1 MELQRKEAW
10 RCSAGR
16 FDAIVI
22 GAGFSGL
29 YALHRLRELGLAA
42 VIIERADN
50 VGGTWLFNRYPGA
63 RCDIESIEY
72 SYSFSDEIQQEWVWT
87 ETMPA
92 QPEIEAY
99 LNFVAD
105 RLDLRRDIRFNTN
118 VVSMTFDEDAPDWTV
133 ETEAGES
140 FTAPFVVAAAGILS
154 APLEPDIAGMD
165 TFAGTSLFTSRW
177 PRHDV
182 DLTGKRVGVIGTG
195 STGVQL
201 IPVVAK
207 EAAHLTVF
215 QRSPAYTL
223 PWKVRAFEPGEL
235 DEMKADYREIR
246 AAQREHPIGAA
257 RLSAFSV
264 MFEMM
269 ANPPLKTAS
278 REDQLRAVE
287 QNGVM
292 GALSW
297 GDVFFDIES
306 SQMAAKLYGEAVGRI
321 VTDSDT
327 AASLTPT
334 HPFGCKRPIIDQ
346 GYYET
351 FNRDNVTLVDLRKG
365 AIRAVTPTGIDTEQG
380 SYDLDVIIYATGFD
394 AMTGALSRIDIRG
407 RDGMSLKDFWADE
420 GPLCYLGL
428 AVAGFP
434 NLFIVQAPGS
444 PAPASNFVAAL
455 EQHVEWIGDCITY
468 LRDQATTAPSRRCP
482 RRSRNGSS
490 TPRPSS
496 RRRCS
501 SIRPATPGTTA
512 ETCPARNGCTWATP
526 AESRSIAGGA
536 TRSPTPATQVSSSR
550 DEDVGTRL
558 SHRPGFRRCAA
569 ARACRVEKLRRLG
582 AVVADRRSP
591 ARRGGARRTGAV
603 RYDADGAA
611 AEAGAHAGI
620 VRGRGRGAL
629 GARCRA
635 RPYRP
640 GTLEG
645 QVDSPPQ
652 ARAG

>member
-1 MELQRKEAW
+1 M
-10 RCSAGR
+10 SGGR

-29 YALHRLRELGLAA
+29 YALHRLRELGLRA
-42 VIIERADN
+42 VVIERADE

-118 VVSMTFDEDAPDWTV
+118 VASMAFDEDDTTWTV
-133 ETEAGES
+133 KTEAGES

-154 APLEPDIAGMD
+154 APLEPHIEGMD

-177 PRHDV
+177 PRDDV
-182 DLTGKRVGVIGTG
+182 DLSGKRVGVIGTG

-201 IPVVAK
+201 IPVVAQQA
-207 EAAHLTVF
+207 EHLTVF

-223 PWKVRAFEPGEL
+223 PWTVREFESGEL
-235 DEMKADYREIR
+235 DEMKARYGEIR
-246 AAQREHPIGAA
+246 AAQREHMIGAA

-264 MFEMM
+264 MFQMM
-269 ANPPLKTAS
+269 ANPPIKAAS
-278 REDQLRAVE
+278 REDQLRAIE
-287 QNGVM
+287 ENGVV

-306 SQMAAKLYGEAVGRI
+306 NQMAAKLYGEAVGRI
-321 VTDSDT
+321 VSDPET

-346 GYYET
+346 GYYQT
-351 FNRDNVTLVDLRKG
+351 YNRDNVSLVDLRKG
-365 AIRAVTPTGIDTEQG
+365 PIRAVTPTGIDTEQG
-380 SYDLDVIIYATGFD
+380 SHELDVIIYATGFD

-407 RDGMSLKDFWADE
+407 RDGVSLKDFWAGE
-420 GPLCYLGL
+420 GPLSYLGL

-455 EQHVEWIGDCITY
+455 EQHVEWIGDCITH
-468 LRDQATTAPSRRCP
+468 LRANGYRTIEAQPDAQQDWIEHITSLVAPTVLVHPSCNSWYNGGNVPGKKQMYMGYTGGIPEYRKRC
-482 RRSRNGSS
+482 
-490 TPRPSS
+490 
-496 RRRCS
+496 
-501 SIRPATPGTTA
+501 
-512 ETCPARNGCTWATP
+512 
-526 AESRSIAGGA
+526 
-536 TRSPTPATQVSSSR
+536 
-550 DEDVGTRL
+550 DEV
-558 SHRPGFRRCAA
+558 
-569 ARACRVEKLRRLG
+569 
-582 AVVADRRSP
+582 
-591 ARRGGARRTGAV
+591 
-603 RYDADGAA
+603 
-611 AEAGAHAGI
+611 AEAGYTGFKLA
-620 VRGRGRGAL
+620 
-629 GARCRA
+629 
-635 RPYRP
+635 
-640 GTLEG
+640 
-645 QVDSPPQ
+645 
-652 ARAG
+652 

>member
-1 MELQRKEAW
+1 M
-10 RCSAGR
+10 SGGR
-16 FDAIVI
+16 FDAIVV

-29 YALHRLRELGLAA
+29 YALHRLRSLGLHA
-42 VIIERADN
+42 VVIERADE

-72 SYSFSDEIQQEWVWT
+72 SYSFSEEIQQEWVWT

-105 RLDLRRDIRFNTN
+105 RLDLRRDIVFNTD
-118 VVSMTFDEDAPDWTV
+118 VVAMTFDEPDAIWTV
-133 ETEAGES
+133 ETEAGEV

-165 TFAGTSLFTSRW
+165 TFAGTSLFTGRW
-177 PRHDV
+177 PRDDV
-182 DLTGKRVGVIGTG
+182 DLSGKRVAVIGTG

-201 IPVVAK
+201 IPVVAGHA
-207 EAAHLTVF
+207 EHLTVF

-223 PWKVRAFEPGEL
+223 PWKIRSFEPGEL
-235 DEMKADYREIR
+235 EEMKARYGEIR
-246 AAQREHPIGAA
+246 AAQREHMIGAA

-278 REDQLRAVE
+278 REDQLRAIE
-287 QNGVM
+287 DNGVM

-306 SQMAAKLYGEAVGRI
+306 SRIAATLYGEAVARI
-321 VTDSDT
+321 VADPDT

-346 GYYET
+346 GYYQT
-351 FNRDNVTLVDLRKG
+351 FNRDNVSLVDLRKG
-365 AIRAVTPTGIDTEQG
+365 PIRAVTPTGIDTEQG
-380 SYDLDVIIYATGFD
+380 SHDLDVIIYATGFD

-407 RDGMSLKDFWADE
+407 RDALSLKDFWRDE
-420 GPLCYLGL
+420 GPLSYLGL

-455 EQHVEWIGDCITY
+455 EQHVEWIGECITH
-468 LRDQATTAPSRRCP
+468 LRDSGYRTIEAQPEAQQDWIEHITSLVAPTVLVHSSCNSWYNGGNVPGKRHMYMGYTGGIPEYRKRC
-482 RRSRNGSS
+482 
-490 TPRPSS
+490 
-496 RRRCS
+496 
-501 SIRPATPGTTA
+501 
-512 ETCPARNGCTWATP
+512 
-526 AESRSIAGGA
+526 
-536 TRSPTPATQVSSSR
+536 
-550 DEDVGTRL
+550 DEV
-558 SHRPGFRRCAA
+558 AA
-569 ARACRVEKLRRLG
+569 AGYSGFKL
-582 AVVADRRSP
+582 A
-591 ARRGGARRTGAV
+591 
-603 RYDADGAA
+603 
-611 AEAGAHAGI
+611 
-620 VRGRGRGAL
+620 
-629 GARCRA
+629 
-635 RPYRP
+635 
-640 GTLEG
+640 
-645 QVDSPPQ
+645 
-652 ARAG
+652 

>member
-1 MELQRKEAW
+1 M
-10 RCSAGR
+10 SVGP
-16 FDAIVI
+16 FDAIVV

-29 YALHRLRELGLAA
+29 YALHRLRELGLRT
-42 VIIERADN
+42 VVLEQADK

-105 RLDLRRDIRFNTN
+105 RLDLRRDIRFDTN
-118 VVSMTFDEDAPDWTV
+118 VVSMTFDEDLAVWTV
-133 ETEAGES
+133 ETQAGES
-140 FTAPFVVAAAGILS
+140 LTAPFVVAAAGILS
-154 APLEPDIAGMD
+154 APLEPDIRGMD

-177 PRHDV
+177 PRNAV
-182 DLTGKRVGVIGTG
+182 DLSGKRVGVIGTG

-201 IPVVAK
+201 IPVVA
-207 EAAHLTVF
+207 EQAAHLTVF

-223 PWKVRAFEPGEL
+223 PWHVRAFEAGEL
-235 DEMKADYREIR
+235 DEMKARYGDIR

-264 MFEMM
+264 MFQMM

-278 REDQLRAVE
+278 RQEQLRAIE
-287 QNGVM
+287 ENGVM

-306 SQMAAKLYGEAVGRI
+306 SQVAAKLYGEAVGRI
-321 VTDSDT
+321 VRDPDT
-327 AASLTPT
+327 AAALTPT

-346 GYYET
+346 GFYQT

-365 AIRAVTPTGIDTEQG
+365 RMRTVTPAGIETEAG
-380 SYDLDVIIYATGFD
+380 SFALDVIIYATGFD

-407 RDGMSLKDFWADE
+407 RNAMSLKDFWANE

-468 LRDQATTAPSRRCP
+468 LRAQGYQTIEAQPEAQRDWIEHTTSLVAPTVLVDPSCNSWYNGGNVPGKKRMYMGYTAGIPEYRKRC
-482 RRSRNGSS
+482 
-490 TPRPSS
+490 
-496 RRRCS
+496 
-501 SIRPATPGTTA
+501 
-512 ETCPARNGCTWATP
+512 
-526 AESRSIAGGA
+526 
-536 TRSPTPATQVSSSR
+536 
-550 DEDVGTRL
+550 DEI
-558 SHRPGFRRCAA
+558 
-569 ARACRVEKLRRLG
+569 
-582 AVVADRRSP
+582 
-591 ARRGGARRTGAV
+591 
-603 RYDADGAA
+603 
-611 AEAGAHAGI
+611 AEAGYAGFKL
-620 VRGRGRGAL
+620 A
-629 GARCRA
+629 
-635 RPYRP
+635 
-640 GTLEG
+640 
-645 QVDSPPQ
+645 
-652 ARAG
+652 